1 MNLEQYKNYLY
12 QKLHIVDKD
21 ICFDLEFKVENDI
34 VNTFLIISF
43 VGETIYCKI
52 IDDYYSS
59 NDIDKVIGD
68 MDNLDLIAIANQIE
82 IELLSKY
89 LLIP

>member
-21 ICFDLEFKVENDI
+21 IELEFKVKSDI
-34 VNTFLIISF
+34 VNTFLIINF
-43 VGETIYCKI
+43 IGETIYCKI

-68 MDNLDLIAIANQIE
+68 MDNVDLIAIANQIE

>member
-21 ICFDLEFKVENDI
+21 IELEFKVENDI
-34 VNTFLIISF
+34 VNTFLTISF
-43 VGETIYCKI
+43 VGETVYCKV

-59 NDIDKVIGD
+59 NNIDKVIED